1 MKAPNIENLKATIRA
16 LHDSITSKVAERGE
30 LTDELAAL
38 NEAPPD
44 KAAIL
49 NFLHGHIDELA
60 APYPAEINRQLA
72 AFIGNWSKIG
82 HAKKAGIELLSAR
95 KSAQTDSKLNPPNL
109 NGIFWLLNEP
119 IKAALAPVIDEMDL
133 PAGISNADRARR
145 LDALNGR
152 LAAID
157 AELSSLYDECHGLGI
172 ALPDTTLSADER
184 ETRRRAAVHA
194 ESIRRNGTLTILGDV
209 VFPDDK
215 PMPRHAEK
223 PRTSAYQAAE
233 LPVDSFRYDEAL

>member
-1 MKAPNIENLKATIRA
+1 MKAPNIENLSGLIRQ
-16 LHDSITSKVAERGE
+16 LHDSIRCKVAERGE

-49 NFLHGHIDELA
+49 NFLHTHIDELA

-109 NGIFWLLNEP
+109 NGLFWLLNEP
-119 IKAALAPVIDEMDL
+119 IKAALAQVVGEMDL
-133 PAGISNADRARR
+133 PGGISNADRARR
-145 LDALNGR
+145 LEALNGR

-157 AELSSLYDECHGLGI
+157 AELSSLYDECAGLGI
-172 ALPDTTLSADER
+172 ALPPTTLSADER
-184 ETRRRAAVHA
+184 ETRRRAEVHA
-194 ESIRRNGTLTILGDV
+194 ESIRRTPPVRVITEPFPGD
-209 VFPDDK
+209 
-215 PMPRHAEK
+215 EK
-223 PRTSAYQAAE
+223 LPKHIEPARKSAYQAAE
-233 LPVDSFRYDEAL
+233 LPADTFRYE

>member
-60 APYPAEINRQLA
+60 APYPAEISRQLA
-72 AFIGNWSKIG
+72 PFLNNWSKIR

-95 KSAQTDSKLNPPNL
+95 KSAQTDSKLNPANL
-109 NGIFWLLNEP
+109 NGLFWLLNAP
-119 IKAALAPVIDEMDL
+119 IKAALAQVVADMDL

-152 LAAID
+152 LAEID
-157 AELSSLYDECHGLGI
+157 AQLTALYDECAGLGI
-172 ALPDTTLSADER
+172 ALPPTTLSADER
-184 ETRRRAAVHA
+184 ETRRVAAVVA
-194 ESIRRNGTLTILGDV
+194 ESMRRTPPVRVITEPFPGDE
-209 VFPDDK
+209 PL
-215 PMPRHAEK
+215 PRHAEK

-233 LPVDSFRYDEAL
+233 LPVDTFRYE